1 MSVRRQP
8 GPASLTIDAALEG
21 LDGLVGKTGYFET
34 SVYPDGT
41 PVAYVATIQEFG
53 YPEGGIPARPTMRP
67 TADAMRGEW
76 TDLLRRG
83 AKAALNGQI
92 SARDVLESVA
102 LRAAGDVGKSIQ
114 ALTSPALHPD
124 TIKAKGFSKPL
135 VDTGLMFQSVT
146 GVVEARGIGAAE

>member
-21 LDGLVGKTGYFET
+21 LDGYVGKTGYFET
-34 SVYPDGT
+34 AVYPDGT

-53 YPEGGIPARPTMRP
+53 YPSGGIPARPTMRP
-67 TADAMRGEW
+67 TAEAQKSAWR
-76 TDLLRRG
+76 DLLRAG

-92 SARDVLESVA
+92 SPRDVLEAVA

-114 ALTSPALHPD
+114 ALTSPPLHPD
-124 TIKAKGFSKPL
+124 TIKAKGFAKPL
-135 VDTGLMFQSVT
+135 VDTGQMFQSVT
-146 GVVEARGIGAAE
+146 GVVEARGAGGGE